1 MGCAQQ
7 SHGWCMC
14 LDTLQ
19 RKAWL
24 GSFVSDPM
32 YQLPSARSCACSL
45 DKGYCVGGACA
56 DLSRTPQALAPAINN
71 GSTAALPNKLG
82 RGWH

>member
-1 MGCAQQ
+1 MTRGFELLC
-7 SHGWCMC
+7 SCMA
-14 LDTLQ
+14 
-19 RKAWL
+19 RA
-24 GSFVSDPM
+24 DPCTNA
-32 YQLPSARSCACSL
+32 ARPCACSL